1 MMIPGTMKDNPQAVE
16 TKTPAMREPRMFPT
30 EVWEFHTPMMKPRL
44 AIKTE
49 KVTRSSPAESQFY
62 KIDSWML
69 SWSLEACQ
77 HAFMLFY
84 ALKTFG
90 EVKSRQELN

>member
-1 MMIPGTMKDNPQAVE
+1 
-16 TKTPAMREPRMFPT
+16 
-30 EVWEFHTPMMKPRL
+30 
-44 AIKTE
+44 
-49 KVTRSSPAESQFY
+49 
-62 KIDSWML
+62 ML

>member
-1 MMIPGTMKDNPQAVE
+1 MQAMMIPGTMKDNPQAVE

-44 AIKTE
+44 AIKIE

-62 KIDSWML
+62 KMDS
-69 SWSLEACQ
+69 
-77 HAFMLFY
+77 
-84 ALKTFG
+84 
-90 EVKSRQELN
+90 